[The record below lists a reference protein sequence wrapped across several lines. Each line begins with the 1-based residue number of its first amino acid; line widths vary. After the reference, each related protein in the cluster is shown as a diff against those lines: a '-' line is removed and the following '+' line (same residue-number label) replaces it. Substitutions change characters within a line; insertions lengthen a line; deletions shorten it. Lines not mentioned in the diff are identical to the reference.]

1 MTQAII
7 TKNAKMVA
15 DNIIVGVEDA
25 VLRKRLFIYA
35 NVIESVADYMATIGF
50 SVSTKSSLYKLTPVS
65 KNFDIADFLVSNAR
79 IDVRVIDNV
88 TNAVLIPKSHKE
100 FGIEPDIYIA
110 VKVDDMLKSLDI
122 VGFIPTEQII
132 FDKEIQNFYVL
143 NTKKLIPLDKFK
155 QLSHSIQI
163 KRYEMEI
170 SEKEIFQLLQR
181 LEERSI
187 SENSQIM
194 LLHSLFANPA
204 FVKKLNLLQKIDTI
218 AKNLAN
224 MPDLLDEFAPVF
236 VQDFADD
243 DLGGMDNIEEVEIF
257 GDEQIIEVPKEKV
270 DEALDELNPEF
281 GKADFEPV
289 FPKQE
294 NKPLILHVIAIILVG
309 AILIG
314 LGLGKKESQKTA
326 ENTKVNTIQN
336 AVIPNINEDVKN
348 LAWGVSSEISQNK
361 EFINYLN
368 QTGQIVKDELS
379 KKIRV
384 TEEKATE
391 REIKMAVVFDNNSH
405 FKSCVVKKS
414 SGSKEIDKKASDV
427 IKKVFEQNPPEN
439 IRTDEPF
446 IRTVLVIKL

>member
-1 MTQAII
+1 
-7 TKNAKMVA
+7 MVA

-25 VLRKRLFIYA
+25 ILRKRLFIYA
-35 NVIESVADYMATIGF
+35 NVVESVADYMSTIGF
-50 SVSTKSSLYKLTPVS
+50 SVSTKSSLYKLLPIS
-65 KNFDIADFLVSNAR
+65 KNFDIADFSISNAK
-79 IDVRVIDNV
+79 IDVRIIDNI
-88 TNAVLIPKSHKE
+88 TNAVLIPKTHKE

-110 VKVDDMLKSLDI
+110 VKVDDMMKSLDI

-143 NTKKLIPLDKFK
+143 NAKKLIPLDKFK
-155 QLSHSIQI
+155 QLSHSIQT
-163 KRYEMEI
+163 KKYNLEI

-181 LEERSI
+181 LEEGNL

-194 LLHSLFANPA
+194 LLQSLLANAP

-218 AKNLAN
+218 AKNLSD

-257 GDEQIIEVPKEKV
+257 GDEKLIEIPKNRV

-281 GKADFEPV
+281 GKGTDFEPV

-294 NKPLILHVIAIILVG
+294 NKPLILHVLVIILIG

-314 LGLGKKESQKTA
+314 LGLGKKESKKPV
-326 ENTKVNTIQN
+326 ENSKSSTIQN
-336 AVIPNINEDVKN
+336 AVIPNINEEIQN
-348 LAWGVSSEISQNK
+348 LSWGVSSEISQNK
-361 EFINYLN
+361 AFINYLN
-368 QTGQIVKDELS
+368 NTGQTVKDELS

-384 TEEKATE
+384 TQELPTEK
-391 REIKMAVVFDNNSH
+391 EIKIAVVFDNNSH
-405 FKSCVVKKS
+405 FKSCVIKKS
-414 SGSKEIDKKASDV
+414 SGSKEIDDKAIGV
-427 IKKVFEQNPPEN
+427 IEKVFKENPPEN
-439 IRTDEPF
+439 IQTSEPF